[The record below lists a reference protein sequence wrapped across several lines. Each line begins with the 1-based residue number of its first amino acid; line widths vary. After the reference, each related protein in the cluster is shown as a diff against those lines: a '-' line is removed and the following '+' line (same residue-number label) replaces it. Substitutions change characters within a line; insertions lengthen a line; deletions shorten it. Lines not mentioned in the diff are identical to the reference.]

1 MTMRIGFTG
10 LTASPQARND
20 SSRRAVMARILVLYG
35 TTTGHTAKIARSIGD
50 TLRQQGVSV
59 DVIEGNAEWPAAED
73 YAAVVVAASVRG
85 GNYQRPVRRWVRAN
99 AAALN
104 ARPTAFVSVCL
115 GVLQHEPAVQEE
127 VAAISTRFL
136 TAAGWRP
143 TVTKT
148 VAGALLYTQYNPL
161 LRWVMKRITRKAG
174 GDTDTNRD
182 YEYTDWS
189 DLRTF
194 AEDFGRRVPGG
205 ASEGDASSSR
215 TRVA

>member
-1 MTMRIGFTG
+1 
-10 LTASPQARND
+10 
-20 SSRRAVMARILVLYG
+20 MARILVFYG

-50 TLRQQGVSV
+50 TLRQQGAGV
-59 DVIEGNAEWPAAED
+59 DVIEANAEWPEPED

-85 GNYQRPVRRWVRAN
+85 GKYQRSVGRWVRAN
-99 AAALN
+99 AEALN

-115 GVLQHEPAVQEE
+115 AVLQQEPQVQQE
-127 VAAISTRFL
+127 VAAIMTRFL

-143 TVTKT
+143 ALTKT
-148 VAGALLYTQYNPL
+148 MAGALLYTQYNPF

-174 GDTDTNRD
+174 GDTDTSRD
-182 YEYTDWS
+182 YEYTNWS

-194 AEDFGRRVPGG
+194 AEDFGRRVRGG
-205 ASEGDASSSR
+205 APEGDASSNR

>member
-1 MTMRIGFTG
+1 
-10 LTASPQARND
+10 
-20 SSRRAVMARILVLYG
+20 MAGILVFYG

-50 TLRQQGVSV
+50 TLRQQGASV
-59 DVIEGNAEWPAAED
+59 NVIEANGEWPEPED

-85 GNYQRPVRRWVRAN
+85 GTYQRQVRRWVRAN
-99 AAALN
+99 ADALN

-115 GVLQHEPAVQEE
+115 GVLQQEPQVQQE
-127 VAAISTRFL
+127 VAAIMARFL
-136 TAAGWRP
+136 TVAGWRP
-143 TVTKT
+143 AVTKT
-148 VAGALLYTQYNPL
+148 VAGALLYTQYNPF

-174 GDTDTNRD
+174 GDTDTSRD

-194 AEDFGRRVPGG
+194 AEDFGRRVSGG
-205 ASEGDASSSR
+205 ASLGDASSSR